1 MSTSQAG
8 DKDLGNGRA
17 YRIAVIPG
25 DGIGQETVPN
35 TVDVLEAVASKH
47 GFAFEWEH
55 RPWSAER
62 YLETQ
67 EIIPEGG
74 FDDIRSCAAI
84 LFGAHGAPG
93 VPDHVAASELL
104 FAMRHAFDQYV
115 NLRPVRIQPGVVPL
129 IRIAD
134 GKAIDLVIVREN
146 REGEFAGPGGISGAG
161 TPVELATQTTIFTR
175 YGTER
180 VARYAFE
187 LARTRRKRV
196 TTITKSNSMPYAYG
210 YWDRVVSEI
219 AACYPDVEHDS
230 LYVDAAAADFVRR
243 PNHFDVVLGT
253 TLFGDILSDL
263 GGALMGGLGLA
274 PSGNINPERT
284 QPSLF
289 EPIHGSAP
297 DIAGLG
303 IANPT
308 ATILAG
314 AMMLDHVGEAD
325 AAGDIRAAVNT
336 VLSESRVRTQDL
348 GGNASTR
355 QFADAVTQTILSG
368 GGSGG

>member
-1 MSTSQAG
+1 MKSDRT
-8 DKDLGNGRA
+8 
-17 YRIAVIPG
+17 YEIAVVPG
-25 DGIGQETVPN
+25 DGIGQETVPAA
-35 TVDVLEAVASKH
+35 VDVLEAVAKQH
-47 GFAFEWEH
+47 GFVLKWDF

-62 YLETQ
+62 FLETYQ
-67 EIIPEGG
+67 MIPDGG
-74 FDDIRSCAAI
+74 LDDIRSCAAI

-93 VPDHVAASELL
+93 VPDHLAASQLL

-115 NLRPVRIQPGVVPL
+115 NLRPVRTQLGVEPS
-129 IRIAD
+129 IRL
-134 GKAIDLVIVREN
+134 GEGEPIDLVIVREN

-161 TPVELATQTTIFTR
+161 TPVEMATQMTIFTR
-175 YGTER
+175 YGSER
-180 VARYAFE
+180 IARYAFD

-196 TTITKSNSMPYAYG
+196 TTITKSNSMPHAFG
-210 YWDRVVSEI
+210 YWDRIVSEV
-219 AACYPDVEHDS
+219 AASYPDVEHET

-243 PNHFDVVLGT
+243 PQYFDVVLGT

-263 GGALMGGLGLA
+263 GGALVGGLGLA

-297 DIAGLG
+297 DIADKG

-314 AMMLDHVGEAD
+314 AMMLDHIGEAH
-325 AAGDIRAAVNT
+325 AGSDIRSAVDT
-336 VLSESRVRTQDL
+336 VLSKGQARTRDL
-348 GGNASTR
+348 GGGADTREFAEAVVRALASGHGTGM
-355 QFADAVTQTILSG
+355 FE
-368 GGSGG
+368 